1 MTDHMNRQKV
11 KMKMLKKLLSTL
23 PVLTLMI
30 VLGSG
35 QDNFQQCCGDR
46 RLFYAGDGECYLP
59 LQQGPCA
66 FGEWIIMEKGGNG
79 KLYSKNFIILS
90 I

>member
-1 MTDHMNRQKV
+1 MIKLMDHMNRQKV
-11 KMKMLKKLLSTL
+11 EDRMLRKQLSSL

-30 VLGSG
+30 ALCSG
-35 QDNFQQCCGDR
+35 QDKFQQCCGDR

-79 KLYSKNFIILS
+79 KTVQKS